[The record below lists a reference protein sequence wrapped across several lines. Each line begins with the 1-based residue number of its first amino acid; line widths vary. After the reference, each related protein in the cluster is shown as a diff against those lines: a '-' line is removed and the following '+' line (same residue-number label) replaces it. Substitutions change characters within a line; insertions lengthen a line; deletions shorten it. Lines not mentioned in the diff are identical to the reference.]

1 MDGRTS
7 SRRHRMVF
15 ASGVSTAR
23 DARTFVTSTMAQ
35 EPAAR
40 AMEAARL
47 IVSELVSNAVQHG
60 GPADEIIV
68 ELDLS
73 SSLWVG
79 IEVIGGRDELQSV
92 ASPSEWSV
100 ASPDQPTGRGLGI
113 VRSLAEEVGL
123 ATRDGFVVVRCRVR
137 R

>member
-1 MDGRTS
+1 
-7 SRRHRMVF
+7 MVF
-15 ASGVSTAR
+15 AAGATTAR
-23 DARTFVTSTMAQ
+23 DARIFVTSTMAQ

-60 GPADEIIV
+60 GPADEITV

-73 SSLWVG
+73 SSEWVG
-79 IEVIGGRDELQSV
+79 IEVTGGRDALQAV
-92 ASPSEWSV
+92 ARPTEWSV

-113 VRSLAEEVGL
+113 VKTLAEQVGL
-123 ATRDGFVVVRCRVR
+123 ATRDGLVVVHCRVR